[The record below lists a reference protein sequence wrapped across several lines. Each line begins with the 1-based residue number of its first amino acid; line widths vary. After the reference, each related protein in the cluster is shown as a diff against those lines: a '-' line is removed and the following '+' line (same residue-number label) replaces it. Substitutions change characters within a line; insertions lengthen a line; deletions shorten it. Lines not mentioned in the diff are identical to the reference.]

1 MEAATLREKLHSLI
15 EISPESKLKEVYDL
29 FQDDEYPETFKAM
42 LDDEFDQYQKNND
55 VISHEEINILIDQLL
70 YPKK

>member
-1 MEAATLREKLHSLI
+1 METLTLREKLHTLI
-15 EISPESKLKEVYDL
+15 ESSPEEKLKEVYDL

-42 LDDEFDQYQKNND
+42 LDEEFDQYQKNHE
-55 VISHEEINILIDQLL
+55 VISQEEINILIDQLL